1 MEKKTSA
8 RFRRSAGRARRHSQ
22 AVVLHWSWLHATAYS
37 SAIVASVAY
46 MHAQLTLY
54 FKSLDAQQVNDELLY
69 SLATVAAVGSEQLD
83 GLHGVLSE
91 LASRL
96 RWLLV
101 MLSLAVWIG
110 TLVLSRRY
118 RLHSPLR
125 RVTKRLAGCVDKL
138 RDWKHKHTRTRP
150 TWLHSGGKRHPHHPH
165 LHSRPTA
172 RSESWNDAD
181 LEIDENDL
189 LIVSSLS
196 PEPRLLSGVGR
207 QCRDA
212 DAASDNGS
220 PGRDRGLTEDKGE
233 GKIVRTNSK
242 GDLGGKI
249 VLHPREGARGGRH
262 QSNQIISDDPYVSRF
277 HFQVQYDPMEKEYY
291 LQDLGS
297 TTGTFVFLKPD
308 APKRLHVD
316 DRVKLGDTEFEVSAI
331 DENITTGMPFLRI
344 RFTDGPLTGICQ
356 TIGKTSVT
364 LGRHSSNALC
374 ITEDDSIS
382 GRHSVISY
390 FGNGF
395 YITDLHSTNGTAV
408 RLSASGK
415 KSRRRYLL
423 HGDVF
428 GVGSNRFMVEYSHQ
442 LAAQRRLAQLMRK
455 AQEEDDAAG
464 AAADA

>member
-1 MEKKTSA
+1 M
-8 RFRRSAGRARRHSQ
+8 
-22 AVVLHWSWLHATAYS
+22 VHWSWLHATAYS

-46 MHAQLTLY
+46 MHNQLTLY

-69 SLATVAAVGSEQLD
+69 SLATVATVGSERLE
-83 GLHGVLSE
+83 GLHHMLSQF
-91 LASRL
+91 ASKL

-101 MLSLAVWIG
+101 MVSLAVWIG

-125 RVTKRLAGCVDKL
+125 RVTKRLGSCMEKL
-138 RDWKHKHTRTRP
+138 RNVQRRHIKTRSTWHHGKHHRP
-150 TWLHSGGKRHPHHPH
+150 TISPG
-165 LHSRPTA
+165 
-172 RSESWNDAD
+172 SWNQPDRD
-181 LEIDENDL
+181 FEIDENDL

-196 PEPRLLSGVGR
+196 PEPRLI
-207 QCRDA
+207 
-212 DAASDNGS
+212 NGMEKQH
-220 PGRDRGLTEDKGE
+220 PGSEEGCSRTRTTTEDKGE
-233 GKIVRTNSK
+233 GKIIRSNSK

-277 HFQVQYDPMEKEYY
+277 HFQIQYDPMEKEYY
-291 LQDLGS
+291 LQDFGS

-316 DRVKLGDTEFEVSAI
+316 DRVKLGDTEFEVTAI
-331 DENITTGMPFLRI
+331 DENITTGMPFLRL
-344 RFTDGPLTGICQ
+344 RFTDGPLVGISQ
-356 TIGKTSVT
+356 TIGKT
-364 LGRHSSNALC
+364 
-374 ITEDDSIS
+374 
-382 GRHSVISY
+382 VISY

-395 YITDLHSTNGTAV
+395 YITDLRSTNGTAI

-428 GVGSNRFMVEYSHQ
+428 GVGSNRFIVEYSHQ
-442 LAAQRRLAQLMRK
+442 LAAQHRLAKLIRQ
-455 AQEEDDAAG
+455 AQEEDDAA
-464 AAADA
+464 AADVKLA

>member
-1 MEKKTSA
+1 M
-8 RFRRSAGRARRHSQ
+8 
-22 AVVLHWSWLHATAYS
+22 
-37 SAIVASVAY
+37 
-46 MHAQLTLY
+46 
-54 FKSLDAQQVNDELLY
+54 
-69 SLATVAAVGSEQLD
+69 
-83 GLHGVLSE
+83 
-91 LASRL
+91 ASRL
-96 RWLLV
+96 RWMLV
-101 MLSLAVWIG
+101 LLSLVVWIG
-110 TLVLSRRY
+110 TLVASRCY
-118 RLHSPLR
+118 HLHSPLL
-125 RVTKRLAGCVDKL
+125 RVTKRLGIFINRV
-138 RDWKHKHTRTRP
+138 RDWRRKRTKTRSKATWHDGTHHHLHHHRPRTRT
-150 TWLHSGGKRHPHHPH
+150 
-165 LHSRPTA
+165 
-172 RSESWNDAD
+172 ESDF
-181 LEIDENDL
+181 EIDENDL

-196 PEPRLLSGVGR
+196 PRLLSSMER
-207 QCRDA
+207 QCSSA
-212 DAASDNGS
+212 DTGSDS
-220 PGRDRGLTEDKGE
+220 GRGHIRRMTEDKGE
-233 GKIVRTNSK
+233 GKIVRANSK

-262 QSNQIISDDPYVSRF
+262 ESNQIISDDPYVSRF
-277 HFQVQYDPMEKEYY
+277 HFQIQYDPMEKEYY

-297 TTGTFVFLKPD
+297 TTGTFIFLKPD
-308 APKRLHVD
+308 APKRLHVE

-331 DENITTGMPFLRI
+331 DENITTGIPFLRI
-344 RFTDGPLTGICQ
+344 RFTAGPLTEICQ

-428 GVGSNRFMVEYSHQ
+428 GVGSNRFKVEYSHQ
-442 LAAQRRLAQLMRK
+442 LAAQRRLAKLMRK
-455 AQEEDDAAG
+455 AEEEDDAAS

>member
-1 MEKKTSA
+1 MEKKMTSS
-8 RFRRSAGRARRHSQ
+8 RYRSRSSRRHAQSMM
-22 AVVLHWSWLHATAYS
+22 HWSWLHATAYS
-37 SAIVASVAY
+37 SVIVASVAY
-46 MHAQLTLY
+46 MHSQLTLY
-54 FKSLDAQQVNDELLY
+54 FKSIDAQHVNDELLY
-69 SLATVAAVGSEQLD
+69 SLATVATIGSDQLD
-83 GLHGVLSE
+83 GLHLLLSDM
-91 LASRL
+91 ASRL
-96 RWLLV
+96 RWMLV
-101 MLSLAVWIG
+101 ILSLAVWIS
-110 TLVLSRRY
+110 TLVVSRRY
-118 RLHSPLR
+118 HLHSPLR
-125 RVTKRLAGCVDKL
+125 RVTKRLGIYMERV
-138 RDWKHKHTRTRP
+138 RDWRRKHT
-150 TWLHSGGKRHPHHPH
+150 K
-165 LHSRPTA
+165 SRPTSLHDKHHHH
-172 RSESWNDAD
+172 RSKNRTESD

-196 PEPRLLSGVGR
+196 PEPRLLSSMER
-207 QCRDA
+207 QSRS
-212 DAASDNGS
+212 AAIGSSNGD
-220 PGRDRGLTEDKGE
+220 GHIRRMTEDKGE
-233 GKIVRTNSK
+233 GKIARSNSK

-262 QSNQIISDDPYVSRF
+262 ESNQIISDDPYVSRI
-277 HFQVQYDPMEKEYY
+277 HFQIQYDPMEKEYY

-395 YITDLHSTNGTAV
+395 YITDLHSTNGTAM

-442 LAAQRRLAQLMRK
+442 LAAQRRLAKLMRK
-455 AQEEDDAAG
+455 AREEDEDDAAS

>member
-1 MEKKTSA
+1 MDKPLRS
-8 RFRRSAGRARRHSQ
+8 RRRRARS
-22 AVVLHWSWLHATAYS
+22 VVHWSWLHATAYS
-37 SAIVASVAY
+37 SAIVASAAY
-46 MHAQLTLY
+46 MHTQLSLY
-54 FKSLDAQQVNDELLY
+54 FQSLDAQQVNDELLA
-69 SLATVAAVGSEQLD
+69 SLAAVASVGGEQLD
-83 GLHGVLSE
+83 VLHHVLSQ

-101 MLSLAVWIG
+101 ALSLAFWIG
-110 TLVLSRRY
+110 SLVLSRKY

-125 RVTKRLAGCVDKL
+125 RVTKRLGSYVHKL
-138 RDWKHKHTRTRP
+138 RELKQRRTKTRP
-150 TWLHSGGKRHPHHPH
+150 TYGKRHKWTET
-165 LHSRPTA
+165 SG
-172 RSESWNDAD
+172 SWNQPDGD
-181 LEIDENDL
+181 LEIDENDM

-196 PEPRLLSGVGR
+196 PEPRLVTGLDKKLRDDAHGR
-207 QCRDA
+207 LR
-212 DAASDNGS
+212 SE
-220 PGRDRGLTEDKGE
+220 TEDKGE
-233 GKIVRTNSK
+233 GRMVRCSSK
-242 GDLGGKI
+242 SELGGKI
-249 VLHPREGARGGRH
+249 VLHPREGAHGGRH

-277 HFQVQYDPMEKEYY
+277 HFQIQYDPMEKEYY

-297 TTGTFVFLKPD
+297 TTGTFMFLKPD

-316 DRVKLGDTEFEVSAI
+316 DRVKIGDTEFEVTAI
-331 DENITTGMPFLRI
+331 DENITTGMPFLRL
-344 RFTDGPLTGICQ
+344 RFTDGPLTGVCQ

-442 LAAQRRLAQLMRK
+442 LAAQRRLAKLMRK
-455 AQEEDDAAG
+455 AQEEDEAA
-464 AAADA
+464 AAADVGI

>member
-1 MEKKTSA
+1 KKRISSRHRTRSG
-8 RFRRSAGRARRHSQ
+8 RPRRLSQ
-22 AVVLHWSWLHATAYS
+22 SMMGWNWLHATAYS
-37 SAIVASVAY
+37 SVIVASVAY
-46 MHAQLTLY
+46 MHNQLTLY
-54 FKSLDAQQVNDELLY
+54 FKNLDAQQVNDELLY
-69 SLATVAAVGSEQLD
+69 SLATVATIGSERLD
-83 GLHGVLSE
+83 GLHKILAE

-101 MLSLAVWIG
+101 ILSLAVWIG
-110 TLVLSRRY
+110 TLVISRRY
-118 RLHSPLR
+118 HLHSPLR
-125 RVTKRLAGCVDKL
+125 RVTTRVSICRDKL
-138 RDWKHKHTRTRP
+138 HNWRHSHMKTRP
-150 TWLHSGGKRHPHHPH
+150 TWQHGRHLHHPLTTRSGSGGDG
-165 LHSRPTA
+165 
-172 RSESWNDAD
+172 N

-196 PEPRLLSGVGR
+196 PDPCPLSNTEKK
-207 QCRDA
+207 CRDA
-212 DAASDNGS
+212 DVVSDSGS
-220 PGRDRGLTEDKGE
+220 ERLRGMTEDKGE
-233 GKIVRTNSK
+233 GKIVRASSK
-242 GDLGGKI
+242 YDPDGKI
-249 VLHPREGARGGRH
+249 VLHPREGAQGGRH

-277 HFQVQYDPMEKEYY
+277 HFHIRYDPMEKEYY

-316 DRVKLGDTEFEVSAI
+316 DRVKLGDTEFDVSTI

-364 LGRHSSNALC
+364 LGRHSTNALC

-390 FGNGF
+390 CGNGF
-395 YITDLHSTNGTAV
+395 YITDLHSTNGTAI

-423 HGDVF
+423 HGDMF

-442 LAAQRRLAQLMRK
+442 LAAQRRLARFMRK
-455 AQEEDDAAG
+455 APEEDDT
-464 AAADA
+464 AADN

>member
-1 MEKKTSA
+1 
-8 RFRRSAGRARRHSQ
+8 
-22 AVVLHWSWLHATAYS
+22 
-37 SAIVASVAY
+37 
-46 MHAQLTLY
+46 MHAQLSLY
-54 FKSLDAQQVNDELLY
+54 FHSLDAQHVNDELLY
-69 SLATVAAVGSEQLD
+69 SLAAVAAVGGEQLD
-83 GLHGVLSE
+83 GLHRVLAE

-101 MLSLAVWIG
+101 LASLAVWIA

-125 RVTKRLAGCVDKL
+125 RAVARVANCVGSL
-138 RDWKHKHTRTRP
+138 RDWKLQHARTRP
-150 TWLHSGGKRHPHHPH
+150 AWLHGKRQRRRATP
-165 LHSRPTA
+165 
-172 RSESWNDAD
+172 RSESWNDAELD
-181 LEIDENDL
+181 VDVNDL
-189 LIVSSLS
+189 LIVASLS
-196 PEPRLLSGVGR
+196 PEPRLVAGGARRCRSGV
-207 QCRDA
+207 
-212 DAASDNGS
+212 DAA
-220 PGRDRGLTEDKGE
+220 GRTASGRNRGLTEDKGE
-233 GKIVRTNSK
+233 GKVVRSK

-249 VLHPREGARGGRH
+249 VLHPREGACGGRH

-277 HFQVQYDPMEKEYY
+277 HFQIQYDPMEKEYY

-331 DENITTGMPFLRI
+331 DENITTGTPFLRL

-395 YITDLHSTNGTAV
+395 YITDLHSTNGTAI

-428 GVGSNRFMVEYSHQ
+428 GVGSNRFVVEYSHQ
-442 LAAQRRLAQLMRK
+442 LAAQRRLAKLMRK
-455 AQEEDDAAG
+455 AQDEDDAAG
-464 AAADA
+464 AAAEA

>member
-1 MEKKTSA
+1 MEKKPTPRHRIHS
-8 RFRRSAGRARRHSQ
+8 GRTRRHAQSMM
-22 AVVLHWSWLHATAYS
+22 HWSWLHATAYS

-46 MHAQLTLY
+46 MHNQLTLY
-54 FKSLDAQQVNDELLY
+54 FKTLDAQQVNDELLY
-69 SLATVAAVGSEQLD
+69 SLATVATVGSERLE
-83 GLHGVLSE
+83 GLHHLLSQF
-91 LASRL
+91 ASKL

-125 RVTKRLAGCVDKL
+125 RVTKRLRSCVEKL
-138 RDWKHKHTRTRP
+138 RNVRRRHTKTRHHGKHRRHTSNPDNWTQ
-150 TWLHSGGKRHPHHPH
+150 LDG
-165 LHSRPTA
+165 
-172 RSESWNDAD
+172 DF
-181 LEIDENDL
+181 EIDENDL

-196 PEPRLLSGVGR
+196 PEPRLITGVEKQWR
-207 QCRDA
+207 KSEEECVRI
-212 DAASDNGS
+212 
-220 PGRDRGLTEDKGE
+220 RTTTEDKGE
-233 GKIVRTNSK
+233 GKIRSESK
-242 GDLGGKI
+242 DDFGGKI
-249 VLHPREGARGGRH
+249 VLYPREGAHGGRH

-277 HFQVQYDPMEKEYY
+277 HFQIQYDPMEKEYY

-297 TTGTFVFLKPD
+297 TTGTFVFLKPE

-316 DRVKLGDTEFEVSAI
+316 DRVKLGDTEFEVTAI
-331 DENITTGMPFLRI
+331 DENITTGMPFLRL
-344 RFTDGPLTGICQ
+344 RFTDGPLVGISQ

-428 GVGSNRFMVEYSHQ
+428 GVGSNRFIVEYSHQ
-442 LAAQRRLAQLMRK
+442 LEAQRRLAKLMRQ
-455 AQEEDDAAG
+455 AQEEDDAA
-464 AAADA
+464 AADVEA

>member
-1 MEKKTSA
+1 METKVTSS
-8 RFRRSAGRARRHSQ
+8 RYRSRSSRRHSQ
-22 AVVLHWSWLHATAYS
+22 SMMHWSWLHATAYS
-37 SAIVASVAY
+37 SVIVASVTY
-46 MHAQLTLY
+46 MHNQLTLY
-54 FKSLDAQQVNDELLY
+54 FKSLDAQHVNDELLY

-83 GLHGVLSE
+83 GLHHLLSDM
-91 LASRL
+91 ASRL
-96 RWLLV
+96 RWMLV
-101 MLSLAVWIG
+101 MLSVAVWIG

-118 RLHSPLR
+118 HLHSPLR
-125 RVTKRLAGCVDKL
+125 RVTKRLGIYIDKM
-138 RDWKHKHTRTRP
+138 RDWRRKHTKTRP
-150 TWLHSGGKRHPHHPH
+150 TWHHGKHHH
-165 LHSRPTA
+165 HHHHH
-172 RSESWNDAD
+172 RSTTRTESD

-196 PEPRLLSGVGR
+196 PEPRLLSSMERQSRGADVG
-207 QCRDA
+207 
-212 DAASDNGS
+212 SGS
-220 PGRDRGLTEDKGE
+220 GRSHIRRMTEDKGE
-233 GKIVRTNSK
+233 GKIVRANSK

-262 QSNQIISDDPYVSRF
+262 ESNQIISDDPYVSRF
-277 HFQVQYDPMEKEYY
+277 HFQIQYDPMEKEYY

-297 TTGTFVFLKPD
+297 TTGTFMFLKPD

-395 YITDLHSTNGTAV
+395 YITDLHSTNGTAM

-442 LAAQRRLAQLMRK
+442 LAAQRRLAKLMRK
-455 AQEEDDAAG
+455 AQEEDDAA
-464 AAADA
+464 ADA

>member
-1 MEKKTSA
+1 MEKKATSSSRYRSGSA
-8 RFRRSAGRARRHSQ
+8 RSRRHSQ
-22 AVVLHWSWLHATAYS
+22 SMVHWSWLHATAYS

-46 MHAQLTLY
+46 MHNQLTLY
-54 FKSLDAQQVNDELLY
+54 FKSLDAQHVNDELLY
-69 SLATVAAVGSEQLD
+69 SLATVATVGSEQLD
-83 GLHGVLSE
+83 GLHLMLSE

-96 RWLLV
+96 RWMV
-101 MLSLAVWIG
+101 VVLSLTVWIG

-118 RLHSPLR
+118 HLHSPLR
-125 RVTKRLAGCVDKL
+125 RVIKRLGIYVEKL
-138 RDWKHKHTRTRP
+138 RDWRGKLTKTRP
-150 TWLHSGGKRHPHHPH
+150 SWLHGKHRHHHH
-165 LHSRPTA
+165 RPTT
-172 RSESWNDAD
+172 RSESWNDGD

-196 PEPRLLSGVGR
+196 PEPRVPSSMER
-207 QCRDA
+207 QCRDV
-212 DAASDNGS
+212 DVGSDS
-220 PGRDRGLTEDKGE
+220 GRGRIRRMTEDKGE
-233 GKIVRTNSK
+233 GKIVRANSK

-262 QSNQIISDDPYVSRF
+262 QSNQIISDDPYVSRL
-277 HFQVQYDPMEKEYY
+277 HFQIHYDPMEKEYY

-297 TTGTFVFLKPD
+297 TTGTFMFLKPD

-395 YITDLHSTNGTAV
+395 YITDLHSTNGTAI
-408 RLSASGK
+408 RLSASSK

-442 LAAQRRLAQLMRK
+442 LAAQRRLSKLMRK
-455 AQEEDDAAG
+455 AQEEDDT

>member
-1 MEKKTSA
+1 MV
-8 RFRRSAGRARRHSQ
+8 R
-22 AVVLHWSWLHATAYS
+22 WSWLHATAYS
-37 SAIVASVAY
+37 SAIVASAAY
-46 MHAQLTLY
+46 MHSQLTLY
-54 FKSLDAQQVNDELLY
+54 FKSLDARHVNDELLY
-69 SLATVAAVGSEQLD
+69 SLATVAAVGGEQLD
-83 GLHGVLSE
+83 GLHHVLSE

-101 MLSLAVWIG
+101 VLSLAVWLA

-118 RLHSPLR
+118 QLHLPLR
-125 RVTKRLAGCVDKL
+125 RVTKRLASFADKL
-138 RDWKHKHTRTRP
+138 RDWRRKHTRP
-150 TWLHSGGKRHPHHPH
+150 TWHHGKHHH
-165 LHSRPTA
+165 RPTT
-172 RSESWNDAD
+172 RPESWNDAE

-196 PEPRLLSGVGR
+196 PEPRLLSGMEKP
-207 QCRDA
+207 CRVADA
-212 DAASDNGS
+212 DAGSDNGR
-220 PGRDRGLTEDKGE
+220 GRIRRFTEDKGE
-233 GKIVRTNSK
+233 GKIARSSSK

-277 HFQVQYDPMEKEYY
+277 HFQIQYDPMEKEYY

-297 TTGTFVFLKPD
+297 TTGTFMFLKPD

-395 YITDLHSTNGTAV
+395 YITDLHSTNGTAI

-415 KSRRRYLL
+415 KSRRRYFL

-442 LAAQRRLAQLMRK
+442 LAAQRRFAQLMRK
-455 AQEEDDAAG
+455 AQEEDDAA

>member
-1 MEKKTSA
+1 MEKVTSS
-8 RFRRSAGRARRHSQ
+8 RYRSRSGRLRRHSQ
-22 AVVLHWSWLHATAYS
+22 SMVHWSWLHATAYS

-46 MHAQLTLY
+46 MHNQLTLY

-83 GLHGVLSE
+83 GLHHLLSDF
-91 LASRL
+91 ASRL

-101 MLSLAVWIG
+101 MLSLVVWIG

-118 RLHSPLR
+118 QLHSPLR
-125 RVTKRLAGCVDKL
+125 RATSRISEYADKL
-138 RDWKHKHTRTRP
+138 RNWRSRCTKTRP
-150 TWLHSGGKRHPHHPH
+150 TRHHGQHHH
-165 LHSRPTA
+165 HYRSTTRPDN
-172 RSESWNDAD
+172 WNDAD

-196 PEPRLLSGVGR
+196 PESRAPISTEAQFGDSDVGSSR
-207 QCRDA
+207 VRC
-212 DAASDNGS
+212 
-220 PGRDRGLTEDKGE
+220 LTEDKGE
-233 GKIVRTNSK
+233 GKIVRATSK
-242 GDLGGKI
+242 EDLGGKI

-262 QSNQIISDDPYVSRF
+262 QSNQIISDDPYVSRS
-277 HFQVQYDPMEKEYY
+277 HFQIQYDPMEKEYY

-316 DRVKLGDTEFEVSAI
+316 DRVKLGDTEFEVAAI
-331 DENITTGMPFLRI
+331 DENITTGMPFLRL
-344 RFTDGPLTGICQ
+344 RFTDGPLIGICQ

-395 YITDLHSTNGTAV
+395 YITDLHSTNGTAI

-442 LAAQRRLAQLMRK
+442 LAAQRRLAKLMRK
-455 AQEEDDAAG
+455 AQEEDDAAT
-464 AAADA
+464 AADA

>member
-1 MEKKTSA
+1 MEKVTSN
-8 RFRRSAGRARRHSQ
+8 RYSSRRGRSRRHSQ
-22 AVVLHWSWLHATAYS
+22 SMVHWSWLHATAYS
-37 SAIVASVAY
+37 SVIVASVAY
-46 MHAQLTLY
+46 MHNQLTIY

-69 SLATVAAVGSEQLD
+69 SLATAVAVGSEQLD
-83 GLHGVLSE
+83 GLHHLLSDF
-91 LASRL
+91 ASRL

-110 TLVLSRRY
+110 TLVLSRHY
-118 RLHSPLR
+118 QLHSPLR
-125 RVTKRLAGCVDKL
+125 RVTNRISDYVDKL
-138 RDWKHKHTRTRP
+138 RGWRSRCTKTRTTWHHGQHKHHHRSTTRP
-150 TWLHSGGKRHPHHPH
+150 DN
-165 LHSRPTA
+165 
-172 RSESWNDAD
+172 WNDAD

-196 PEPRLLSGVGR
+196 PEPRAPISTEAQFGGDDVGSNR
-207 QCRDA
+207 VRC
-212 DAASDNGS
+212 
-220 PGRDRGLTEDKGE
+220 LTEDKGE
-233 GKIVRTNSK
+233 GKIVRATSK
-242 GDLGGKI
+242 EDLGGKI

-277 HFQVQYDPMEKEYY
+277 HFQIQYDPMEKEYY

-297 TTGTFVFLKPD
+297 TTGTFMFLKPD

-316 DRVKLGDTEFEVSAI
+316 DRVKLGDTEFEVTAI
-331 DENITTGMPFLRI
+331 DENITTGMPFLRL
-344 RFTDGPLTGICQ
+344 RFTDGPLIGICQ

-395 YITDLHSTNGTAV
+395 YITDLHSTNGTAI
-408 RLSASGK
+408 RLSTSSK

-442 LAAQRRLAQLMRK
+442 LAAQRRLAKLMRK
-455 AQEEDDAAG
+455 AQEEDEAATASDA
-464 AAADA
+464 

>member
-1 MEKKTSA
+1 MEKKTPLY
-8 RFRRSAGRARRHSQ
+8 RSHSGRSRRHSQ
-22 AVVLHWSWLHATAYS
+22 SMVHWSWLHATAYS

-46 MHAQLTLY
+46 MHNQLTLY

-69 SLATVAAVGSEQLD
+69 SLATVATIGSEQLD
-83 GLHGVLSE
+83 GLHHVLSE

-101 MLSLAVWIG
+101 ILSLAVWIG

-118 RLHSPLR
+118 HLHSPLR
-125 RVTKRLAGCVDKL
+125 RVTKRLGIYADKL
-138 RDWKHKHTRTRP
+138 HDWRHKHCKTKP
-150 TWLHSGGKRHPHHPH
+150 TWRHGNNYRH
-165 LHSRPTA
+165 
-172 RSESWNDAD
+172 RSTTRENWNDGD

-196 PEPRLLSGVGR
+196 PEPRHLSNMEK
-207 QCRDA
+207 QYHDA
-212 DAASDNGS
+212 DVGKDNG
-220 PGRDRGLTEDKGE
+220 RDKMRGMTEDKGE
-233 GKIVRTNSK
+233 GKITRSNNK
-242 GDLGGKI
+242 DDLGGKI
-249 VLHPREGARGGRH
+249 VLQPREGAQGGRH

-277 HFQVQYDPMEKEYY
+277 HFQIQYDPMEKEYY

-297 TTGTFVFLKPD
+297 TTGTFMFLKPD

-364 LGRHSSNALC
+364 LGRHSTNALC

-395 YITDLHSTNGTAV
+395 YITDLHSTNGTAI

-455 AQEEDDAAG
+455 AQDEDDAI
-464 AAADA
+464 AAASEQG

>member
-1 MEKKTSA
+1 MPSPSMEKT
-8 RFRRSAGRARRHSQ
+8 RYRRLSGPRSRRHSQ
-22 AVVLHWSWLHATAYS
+22 SMVRWSWLHATAYS

-46 MHAQLTLY
+46 MHSQLTLY
-54 FKSLDAQQVNDELLY
+54 FKSLDAQHVNDEVLH
-69 SLATVAAVGSEQLD
+69 SLAAVAAMGGEQLD
-83 GLHGVLSE
+83 GLHRALSVM
-91 LASRL
+91 ASQL

-101 MLSLAVWIG
+101 LLSLAVWIA

-125 RVTKRLAGCVDKL
+125 RVAKRFGSYMDSL
-138 RDWKHKHTRTRP
+138 RTWRSKHTKTRP
-150 TWLHSGGKRHPHHPH
+150 TWMRHGQPHQHQHHSHRATF
-165 LHSRPTA
+165 RA
-172 RSESWNDAD
+172 ESWSEDV
-181 LEIDENDL
+181 DENDL

-196 PEPRLLSGVGR
+196 PEPRLLSRER
-207 QCRDA
+207 QCRDV
-212 DAASDNGS
+212 DAGSDDNGR
-220 PGRDRGLTEDKGE
+220 GRLRRMTEDKGE
-233 GKIVRTNSK
+233 GKIVRANSK

-277 HFQVQYDPMEKEYY
+277 HFQIQYDPMEKEYF

-395 YITDLHSTNGTAV
+395 YITDLHSTNGTAM

-428 GVGSNRFMVEYSHQ
+428 GVSSNRFMVEYSHQ

-455 AQEEDDAAG
+455 AQDEDAAAESL
-464 AAADA
+464 AANA

>member
-1 MEKKTSA
+1 MEK
-8 RFRRSAGRARRHSQ
+8 RFRRSGARSRRHSQ
-22 AVVLHWSWLHATAYS
+22 SMMHWSWLHATAYS
-37 SAIVASVAY
+37 SAVVASAAY

-83 GLHGVLSE
+83 GLHRVLSE

-101 MLSLAVWIG
+101 LLSLAVWIG

-125 RVTKRLAGCVDKL
+125 RAAKQLASSFDKL
-138 RDWKHKHTRTRP
+138 RDWKRRHTMTRP
-150 TWLHSGGKRHPHHPH
+150 TWLHGGRKHHQHQHYRHRHL
-165 LHSRPTA
+165 LHSR
-172 RSESWNDAD
+172 RSESWSDAD

-196 PEPRLLSGVGR
+196 PEPRLLSSDSG
-207 QCRDA
+207 
-212 DAASDNGS
+212 ASRN
-220 PGRDRGLTEDKGE
+220 RRLTEDKGE
-233 GKIVRTNSK
+233 GKVVRASSK

-297 TTGTFVFLKPD
+297 TTGTFMFLKPD

-331 DENITTGMPFLRI
+331 DENITTGTPFLRI

-364 LGRHSSNALC
+364 LGRHSTNALC

-395 YITDLHSTNGTAV
+395 YITDLHSTNGMAI
-408 RLSASGK
+408 RLSASAK

-442 LAAQRRLAQLMRK
+442 LAAQRRLAELMRK
-455 AQEEDDAAG
+455 AQDEDDVAA

>member
-1 MEKKTSA
+1 MEKKVGA
-8 RFRRSAGRARRHSQ
+8 RFRRSGVRSRRHSQ
-22 AVVLHWSWLHATAYS
+22 SMMHWSWLHATAYS

-46 MHAQLTLY
+46 MHTQLTLY
-54 FKSLDAQQVNDELLY
+54 FKSLNAQHVNDELLY

-83 GLHGVLSE
+83 GLHSVLSE

-118 RLHSPLR
+118 HLHSPLR
-125 RVTKRLAGCVDKL
+125 CATKQLASYFDKL
-138 RDWKHKHTRTRP
+138 RDWKLKHTRTRP
-150 TWLHSGGKRHPHHPH
+150 AWLRGGKHHQHRHQHHH
-165 LHSRPTA
+165 GRPTT

-181 LEIDENDL
+181 LDIDENDL

-207 QCRDA
+207 QSSSA
-212 DAASDNGS
+212 GSDSG
-220 PGRDRGLTEDKGE
+220 PGRNRRLTEDKGE
-233 GKIVRTNSK
+233 GKVVRASSK

-297 TTGTFVFLKPD
+297 TTGTFMFLKPD

-331 DENITTGMPFLRI
+331 DENITTGTPFLRI

-364 LGRHSSNALC
+364 LGRHSTNALC

-395 YITDLHSTNGTAV
+395 YITDLHSTNGTAI

-442 LAAQRRLAQLMRK
+442 LAAQRRLAKLMRK
-455 AQEEDDAAG
+455 AQDEDDAA
-464 AAADA
+464 ADA

>member
-1 MEKKTSA
+1 MEMKVTS
-8 RFRRSAGRARRHSQ
+8 RHRSSGRSRRQSQ
-22 AVVLHWSWLHATAYS
+22 SMVHWSWLHATAYS

-46 MHAQLTLY
+46 MHNQLTLY

-69 SLATVAAVGSEQLD
+69 SLATVATVGSDQLD
-83 GLHGVLSE
+83 GLHHVLSE

-118 RLHSPLR
+118 HLHSPLR
-125 RVTKRLAGCVDKL
+125 RITKRLGSYVDKM
-138 RDWKHKHTRTRP
+138 RDWRRKHTRTRP
-150 TWLHSGGKRHPHHPH
+150 TAHHH
-165 LHSRPTA
+165 GIHHHHRRTA
-172 RSESWNDAD
+172 RAESWSQLDGD

-196 PEPRLLSGVGR
+196 PDPRLLSSMG
-207 QCRDA
+207 RDA
-212 DAASDNGS
+212 DADSDNGR
-220 PGRDRGLTEDKGE
+220 GRNRRLTEDKGE
-233 GKIVRTNSK
+233 GKIVRANSK
-242 GDLGGKI
+242 GDLSGKI

-277 HFQVQYDPMEKEYY
+277 HFQIQYDPMEKEYY

-364 LGRHSSNALC
+364 LGRHSTNALC

-408 RLSASGK
+408 RLSASAK

-423 HGDVF
+423 HSDVF

-442 LAAQRRLAQLMRK
+442 LAAQRRLAKLMRE
-455 AQEEDDAAG
+455 AQDEDDDAAA